1 MDSLKHLSPF
11 IANAKGWVAA
21 AHETLRHK
29 VQLMPSIY
37 FDMMLRGR
45 EWLAK
50 PKRLP
55 HEPIAV
61 EAPAACD
68 VGKEPGK

>member
-1 MDSLKHLSPF
+1 MDSLKHLSSS

-21 AHETLRHK
+21 DHETLRHK
-29 VQLMPSIY
+29 VQLMSSIY

-45 EWLAK
+45 EWMAK

-55 HEPIAV
+55 HEPVAV
-61 EAPAACD
+61 EPSAACD
-68 VGKEPGK
+68 VGKEPVK